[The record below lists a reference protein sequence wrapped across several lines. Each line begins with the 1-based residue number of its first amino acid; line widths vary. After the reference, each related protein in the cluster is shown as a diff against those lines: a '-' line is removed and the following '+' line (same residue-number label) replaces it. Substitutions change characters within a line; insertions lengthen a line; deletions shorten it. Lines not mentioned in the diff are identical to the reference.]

1 MSNYYH
7 FYSFKKHRKLELIEK
22 AIKKGKKRSEA
33 NELTI
38 RDLCKFLE
46 QEYVPLNNL
55 PKPSHRKPLPIH
67 PWIIPEQ
74 YKVYITMSPNFQK
87 IYEEWENT
95 HKPLFLENEEDFYR
109 EIDKQYNAHDKC
121 PKIKWLKK
129 YILDHPEESIVFFIS
144 PEKYKIIKDQIDF
157 DHDCLTSRVMKK
169 PIRRFANNEVK
180 CLIIAMNYPP
190 YHEIPD
196 CTWIHT
202 ISSSLQSHKRYASK
216 HLYINLIKSNELDL
230 INNGIENIQNIQN
243 TQNENNPIFSL
254 DLFRL
259 LNPYEDENQE

>member
-1 MSNYYH
+1 MSHYYH
-7 FYSFKKHRKLELIEK
+7 FYSFKKHRKLDLIEK
-22 AIKKGKKRSEA
+22 AIARGKKRSEA

-38 RDLCKFLE
+38 QELCKFLE
-46 QEYVPLNNL
+46 EEYIPLNTL

-74 YKVYITMSPNFQK
+74 YKVYITMSPNFEK
-87 IYEEWENT
+87 IYTEWEM
-95 HKPLFLENEEDFYR
+95 ENKTQFAEDPEEFY
-109 EIDKQYNAHDKC
+109 KQIEQKYNLHDKC
-121 PKIKWLKK
+121 PKVKWIKK
-129 YILDHPEESIVFFIS
+129 YISDHPDESIVFFMS
-144 PEKYKIIKDQIDF
+144 PEKYKTIKDQIDF

-169 PIRRFANNEVK
+169 PIKRFINNETK

-202 ISSSLQSHKRYASK
+202 TSSSIQSHKRYASK
-216 HLYINLIKSNELDL
+216 HLYINLIKSNEIDL
-230 INNGIENIQNIQN
+230 INGGLEKIKEM
-243 TQNENNPIFSL
+243 EDEPLFSV

-259 LNPYEDENQE
+259 LNPENTEIE